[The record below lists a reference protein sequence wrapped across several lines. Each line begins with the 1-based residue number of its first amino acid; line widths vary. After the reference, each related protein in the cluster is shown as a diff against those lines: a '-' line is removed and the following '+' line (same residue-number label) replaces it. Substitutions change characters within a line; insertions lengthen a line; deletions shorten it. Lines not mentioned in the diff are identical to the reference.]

1 MTFLHSTSI
10 QRFAEPAC
18 HTGDRVADSRV
29 AGGQTLDA
37 SQQEGRL
44 ARLGAMLRLVGLALA
59 LAAGAAGSAA
69 AVETR
74 WLTLT
79 STPTAVDLYAP
90 SAAPRGLAV
99 VAHGF
104 TRSRTRH
111 AVLARRLAEAGF
123 LVAVPDL
130 PHWARPGANADAI
143 VALVD
148 SIASTR
154 GLGPLPVVLVGT
166 SAGGLATLLASDRVP
181 RLALWIGLDPVDT
194 FGEATDAA
202 RSLRAPAVVLRA
214 PGSACNAA
222 GSARRIAASLPDGH
236 VERRIDGASHCD
248 FEDTTNWR
256 CEWICGDADAARQ
269 ALIVDETVE
278 AARGAIA
285 LAEIRSP
292 APD

>member
-1 MTFLHSTSI
+1 MRCGARRFL
-10 QRFAEPAC
+10 
-18 HTGDRVADSRV
+18 
-29 AGGQTLDA
+29 
-37 SQQEGRL
+37 
-44 ARLGAMLRLVGLALA
+44 GLALA
-59 LAAGAAGSAA
+59 LAAGAANGAA
-69 AVETR
+69 AVETQ
-74 WLTLT
+74 WLTLA
-79 STPTAVDLYAP
+79 SKATAVDLYAP
-90 SAAPRGLAV
+90 SAVPRGLAV

-111 AVLARRLAEAGF
+111 GVLASRLAEAGF

-130 PHWARPGANADAI
+130 PHWARHGANADAI

-148 SIASTR
+148 AIAATR
-154 GLGPLPVVLVGT
+154 GLGALPVVLVGT
-166 SAGGLATLLASDRVP
+166 SAGGLATPLASDRVP
-181 RLALWIGLDPVDT
+181 RLALWIGLAPVDT
-194 FGEATDAA
+194 FGEAAEA
-202 RSLRAPAVVLRA
+202 VRSLRAPAVVLHA
-214 PGSACNAA
+214 PSGACNAA
-222 GSARRIAASLPDGH
+222 GSARRIAASLPGGH

-285 LAEIRSP
+285 LPVIRLP